1 MLHFVGGRL
10 KPISLGSAGREGCF
24 LDLGS
29 SCNKFL
35 VVSVSEI
42 RRRCFEGVLHAW
54 VNRSVGEHGGER
66 SRGAEQEMP
75 APPPSHEEGTEQPL
89 PSAQTVLLPS

>member
-42 RRRCFEGVLHAW
+42 RRRCFEGDFACM
-54 VNRSVGEHGGER
+54 G
-66 SRGAEQEMP
+66 EQECGR
-75 APPPSHEEGTEQPL
+75 AWG
-89 PSAQTVLLPS
+89 